1 VKKNS
6 QTSWVHVQMKCFLIF
21 SIAKIR
27 KKKKKKKKKKT
38 DLCKNLKFSTKN
50 IKEEEDMFSIIS
62 CYSQIW
68 KILPMVDHHLGYN
81 TKFKQFP

>member
-27 KKKKKKKKKKT
+27 KKKKKKNNRFVYIVHV
-38 DLCKNLKFSTKN
+38 DLAIN
-50 IKEEEDMFSIIS
+50 IEKEEEDMFSIIS